1 MYAEYLKRRKQ
12 KYSYTCMESDQLS
25 LQSNFGQLCIYYFV
39 QNLNKSV
46 KGNLDYLLPHFCF
59 YLALSCLSKSALL
72 NELGWSGLKFIL
84 LDPKVVK
91 LSSLE
96 PLEVSRLSAN

>member
-1 MYAEYLKRRKQ
+1 M
-12 KYSYTCMESDQLS
+12 
-25 LQSNFGQLCIYYFV
+25 YYFV

-46 KGNLDYLLPHFCF
+46 KGSLDYLLPHFCV

-72 NELGWSGLKFIL
+72 NELGWSGLELIL

-91 LSSLE
+91 LPSLG
-96 PLEVSRLSAN
+96 PLDV

>member
-1 MYAEYLKRRKQ
+1 
-12 KYSYTCMESDQLS
+12 MESDQLS

-46 KGNLDYLLPHFCF
+46 KGNLDYFLPHFCF
-59 YLALSCLSKSALL
+59 HLSLSCLSKSALL
-72 NELGWSGLKFIL
+72 NEFGWLGLKFIL

-96 PLEVSRLSAN
+96 PLEV